1 MRFVHCHLFIVACSP
16 LFTGASL
23 GNNWIDPPKRERK
36 RMVNYAENEYFR
48 NALKAR
54 PACGFPAVLP
64 VGVHRRFVTRK
75 EAGKRALTIP
85 CSNPQAGGGGGGRQS
100 GPRLPKMPQMQ
111 DFQFFNTARLTEIYN
126 KENAHE
132 VHKHQQGQKEA
143 SLRSQVPLAVFQGM
157 YRQGTHACPLCAAM
171 PPHAV
176 LPHQPVG

>member
-1 MRFVHCHLFIVACSP
+1 
-16 LFTGASL
+16 
-23 GNNWIDPPKRERK
+23 
-36 RMVNYAENEYFR
+36 MVNYAENEYFR

-64 VGVHRRFVTRK
+64 VGVHRRFITRK
-75 EAGKRALTIP
+75 EPGKRALTIP

-143 SLRSQVPLAVFQGM
+143 SLRSQVRLPVFQTFCEAPGHAHVVLQCHFMLHCPSSMCAHMLPAVLAVDA
-157 YRQGTHACPLCAAM
+157 RHSP
-171 PPHAV
+171 
-176 LPHQPVG
+176 